1 MSISSPSGPP
11 FNFLP
16 KNVTANISGW
26 GQLQGVKRVE
36 ISQGQ
41 ESQPNFECGG
51 VSFWRRLCLDRG
63 HWDRCHVLVW
73 CAMVWWGFIL
83 TKVASWLDRGH
94 WGDTGTGAM
103 AELGDGWQ
111 TEERQI
117 NEQIN
122 RNWSERCL
130 EMALSL
136 LWRKTTGH
144 RWETI
149 SKQDLFLDHD
159 DPQPEPPFAV
169 KIRLIISSKTYLNSL
184 RNVCLW
190 RAKIMH
196 LRLKILSLVSFSTC
210 HLSQGWPCHG
220 ESVTRFRK
228 DAPSPN
234 IDLTE

>member
-1 MSISSPSGPP
+1 M
-11 FNFLP
+11 
-16 KNVTANISGW
+16 
-26 GQLQGVKRVE
+26 
-36 ISQGQ
+36 
-41 ESQPNFECGG
+41 
-51 VSFWRRLCLDRG
+51 
-63 HWDRCHVLVW
+63 
-73 CAMVWWGFIL
+73 WWGFIL
-83 TKVASWLDRGH
+83 TKAVSWQGTLGQVPCLGVVCHGVMGFHSDEGCVLTWQGTLGGH

-122 RNWSERCL
+122 RNWSERCW